1 MEEITIPLEVYKAL
15 TDTVKMFLESQNK
28 YINFVE
34 RTIACLNL
42 IQEYYALK
50 SPEVLA
56 AHFKKTEEEL
66 KKSGIVVEKDEK
78 FYDLLRKFRERAGME
93 EVDLYTRAGLSKA
106 VFSNIR
112 SVKSVPKQEN
122 VLSLALTLKLN
133 LSETKLL
140 LERAGHAFVPG
151 SVFSKIIT
159 DALRQNIGSVDDVNE
174 LLVRHGLE
182 PLGTKVR

>member
-1 MEEITIPLEVYKAL
+1 MEEITIPLEVYRAL
-15 TDTVKMFLESQNK
+15 TDCVRKFQESQNK

-50 SPEVLA
+50 SPEVLS

-66 KKSGIVVEKDEK
+66 KKSGIVVEKDDK

-112 SVKSVPKQEN
+112 SEKSV
-122 VLSLALTLKLN
+122 SLALTLKLN

-159 DALRQNIGSVDDVNE
+159 DALRQNFGSVDDVNE

>member
-1 MEEITIPLEVYKAL
+1 
-15 TDTVKMFLESQNK
+15 
-28 YINFVE
+28 
-34 RTIACLNL
+34 
-42 IQEYYALK
+42 
-50 SPEVLA
+50 
-56 AHFKKTEEEL
+56 
-66 KKSGIVVEKDEK
+66 
-78 FYDLLRKFRERAGME
+78 LRKFRERAGME

-112 SVKSVPKQEN
+112 SEKSVPKQEN
-122 VLSLALTLKLN
+122 VVSLALTLKLN

-159 DALRQNIGSVDDVNE
+159 DALRQNLGSVDDVNE

>member
-15 TDTVKMFLESQNK
+15 TDTVKMFQESQNK

-112 SVKSVPKQEN
+112 SEKSVPKQEN
-122 VLSLALTLKLN
+122 VVSLA
-133 LSETKLL
+133 
-140 LERAGHAFVPG
+140 
-151 SVFSKIIT
+151 FSKIIT

>member
-15 TDTVKMFLESQNK
+15 ADTVKMFLESQNK

-50 SPEVLA
+50 SPEVLS
-56 AHFKKTEEEL
+56 AHFAKTEEEL
-66 KKSGIVVEKDEK
+66 RKCGIVVEKDDR
-78 FYDLLRKFRERAGME
+78 FYDLLRKFRKRAGMD
-93 EVDLYTRAGLSKA
+93 EVELYTRAGLSKA

-112 SVKSVPKQEN
+112 SEKSVPKQEN

-133 LSETKLL
+133 LAETKLL
-140 LERAGHAFVPG
+140 LERAEHAFVPG
-151 SVFSKIIT
+151 SIFAKIIT
-159 DALRQNIGSVDDVNE
+159 DALRQNVGCVDDVND
-174 LLVRHGLE
+174 LLVKNGLE

>member
-1 MEEITIPLEVYKAL
+1 MEEITIPLEVYRAL
-15 TDTVKMFLESQNK
+15 TNTVQKFMESQNK

-34 RTIACLNL
+34 RTVACLNL

-50 SPEVLA
+50 SPEVLSA
-56 AHFKKTEEEL
+56 YFEKTEEEL
-66 KKSGIVVEKDEK
+66 RKSGIVVEKDDK
-78 FYDLLRKFRERAGME
+78 FYDLLRKFRDRAGME

-112 SVKSVPKQEN
+112 SGKSVPKQEN
-122 VLSLALTLKLN
+122 VLSLALTLKLS

-151 SVFSKIIT
+151 SIFSKIIT
-159 DALRQNIGSVDDVNE
+159 DALRQNVGTVDDVNE
-174 LLVRHGLE
+174 VLVKNGLE
-182 PLGTKVR
+182 PLGSKVR